1 MSILR
6 SLKNTSE
13 FWKTIPKTIHYNYL
27 MTIFRPLPT
36 AAADSLPP
44 VHAQVLAPETPAEK
58 EVRLARQKNAKDSLI
73 KSWHCCKTNSRPMYR
88 SMQRIPVADGA
99 SGWCMRP
106 IRAEPRDH
114 GSQGR
119 VQ

>member
-1 MSILR
+1 
-6 SLKNTSE
+6 
-13 FWKTIPKTIHYNYL
+13 

-73 KSWHCCKTNSRPMYR
+73 KSWHCCKTNSRPTYR

-106 IRAEPRDH
+106 IRAEVLNQETMTVTMGLKDEFNDA
-114 GSQGR
+114 
-119 VQ
+119 VQCERCGL